1 LIAVDATRASVGD
14 RSSQEYFLKRH
25 VRFVVIDGADAA
37 SFAYVDLGYARDRR
51 NMYYDGVRFDVKDLA
66 TFTLLKDGYA
76 KDRLTG
82 YYHQPLTRDPAS
94 FRVLS
99 LGYAIW
105 KDAVFYEEFPWR
117 VRIRRRSQ
125 CSTRRWI
132 APTLATRARCI
143 TRGSVRCS
151 DRKRSLGIRPLDGQT
166 FG

>member
-1 LIAVDATRASVGD
+1 MIAVDATRASVGD

-99 LGYAIW
+99 LGYAIE
-105 KDAVFYEEFPWR
+105 KDAVFYEGVPMAGADPATFAMLN
-117 VRIRRRSQ
+117 
-125 CSTRRWI
+125 
-132 APTLATRARCI
+132 APMDSADARDARAMYHQGKRTLQ
-143 TRGSVRCS
+143 
-151 DRKRSLGIRPLDGQT
+151 RP
-166 FG
+166 